1 MWALVYGTLAG
12 AIVTCIM
19 SYLIHSYRPCFD
31 FNLARI
37 RELFGFGK
45 WILGS
50 SILIFL
56 LTQGDDILVGKLL
69 GATALGF
76 YQIAYRISNLPATEI
91 THVISRITFPAYSK
105 LQDSVE
111 KLRRAYSN
119 VLQVTIFLSF
129 LLAGLIFAL
138 APEFTSIFLGQK
150 WLPMVPAMQVMVIYG
165 AIRSFGATT
174 GPLFKGV
181 GSPDILTKLTFVQL
195 ILLAIIIYPLTIKF
209 GIFGTALSI
218 VIPNLITQIIAGIK
232 VMKIIQSDKSEFL
245 KSLSFPLISAIT
257 MILLIFSIKG
267 WIYGDVVKFL
277 AITIIGIASY
287 LGFIYFLSKI
297 SDYDGMKITFQ
308 TIKQVAK

>member
-91 THVISRITFPAYSK
+91 THVISRITFP
-105 LQDSVE
+105 
-111 KLRRAYSN
+111 AYSN